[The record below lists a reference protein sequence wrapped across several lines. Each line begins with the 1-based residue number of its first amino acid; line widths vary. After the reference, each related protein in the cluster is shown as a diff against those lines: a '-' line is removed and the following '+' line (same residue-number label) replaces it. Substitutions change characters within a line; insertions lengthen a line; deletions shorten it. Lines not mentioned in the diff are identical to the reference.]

1 MRIVGWPEFSTLP
14 PGTVFQVTDDNSPD
28 WGELRV
34 LDEVW
39 TWPDQD
45 GRGDFRD
52 ASLLPT
58 IGLGISITE
67 ANKAAFP
74 QGDCDGDTFT
84 IHPFLLGRDGLFE
97 FDRLWLIWEREDL
110 ERLAGWLLDP
120 MKALHAIG
128 YRIGEIALP
137 MPQTSRVKA

>member
-1 MRIVGWPEFSTLP
+1 VRIVGWPEFSTMP
-14 PGTVFQVTDDNSPD
+14 QGTVFQMTDDNSPD

-58 IGLGISITE
+58 IGLGSSITG
-67 ANKAAFP
+67 ANKAALSR
-74 QGDCDGDTFT
+74 GDCDGDTFT
-84 IHPFLLGRDGLFE
+84 IHPGFLSRDGLFE
-97 FDRLWLIWEREDL
+97 FERQWLIWEREDL
-110 ERLAGWLLDP
+110 ERLASWLLDP

-128 YRIGEIALP
+128 YRIGETALP
-137 MPQTSRVKA
+137 MPENTRTTA